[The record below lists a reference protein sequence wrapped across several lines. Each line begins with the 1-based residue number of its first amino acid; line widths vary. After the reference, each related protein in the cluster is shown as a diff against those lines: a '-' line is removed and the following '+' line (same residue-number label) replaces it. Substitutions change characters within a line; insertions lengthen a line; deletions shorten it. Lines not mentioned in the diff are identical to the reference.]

1 MDHHINR
8 GFNPHACHW
17 RHGDECPGD
26 FGPRPERDQAPDCRA
41 RRCFCKK
48 PSTNLYDR
56 NSVVFHSDY
65 LVKLIILLIL
75 VIPTILFLILMFKAF
90 GWIAG
95 LSFLALVKPNKESA
109 YEVTFED
116 HEARMESSL
125 NIGRILSI
133 IFCLL
138 VIVLIVKN
146 T

>member
-1 MDHHINR
+1 VDHHINR
-8 GFNPHACHW
+8 GFNPHAAHR
-17 RHGDECPGD
+17 RHSDECPRG
-26 FGPRPERDQAPDCRA
+26 FEPRPERAQTPDCRA

-65 LVKLIILLIL
+65 LMKLIILLIF
-75 VIPTILFLILMFKAF
+75 VIPAILFVILMFKAF

-109 YEVTFED
+109 YEVTLEG
-116 HEARMESSL
+116 HEADMESNL
-125 NIGRILSI
+125 NFGRILSI
-133 IFCLL
+133 IICLL